1 MICVIISG
9 ELSLFGCQAI
19 RWMIRTLEVPIE
31 GLNQARLRPSLSGVP
46 MSTIPKGTWVEVER
60 TLIATGRRAAA
71 LNLDPS
77 KAPSYTVRV
86 SGFLLEDAELG
97 QQVRIRTIIGKVHVG
112 KLRIQSPSYGHS
124 FGHTVPE
131 LLRVDRGGLI

>member
-1 MICVIISG
+1 MTI
-9 ELSLFGCQAI
+9 
-19 RWMIRTLEVPIE
+19 
-31 GLNQARLRPSLSGVP
+31 
-46 MSTIPKGTWVEVER
+46 IPKGTWVEVER
-60 TLIATGRRAAA
+60 TLAGADRRMPGRPI
-71 LNLDPS
+71 DPA
-77 KAPSYTVRV
+77 KLPSYMVRV

>member
-1 MICVIISG
+1 
-9 ELSLFGCQAI
+9 
-19 RWMIRTLEVPIE
+19 
-31 GLNQARLRPSLSGVP
+31 
-46 MSTIPKGTWVEVER
+46 MSKIPKGTWVEVER
-60 TLIATGRRAAA
+60 TLAGAGRNLPGRPVDPAKLAA
-71 LNLDPS
+71 
-77 KAPSYTVRV
+77 YTLRV

-131 LLRVDRGGLI
+131 LLKLGRGGLI

>member
-1 MICVIISG
+1 
-9 ELSLFGCQAI
+9 
-19 RWMIRTLEVPIE
+19 
-31 GLNQARLRPSLSGVP
+31 

-131 LLRVDRGGLI
+131 LVKVGRGGLIYRRKISSCSTKPISSSAWIISGPT